1 MKYVGRCRQLS
12 SRLNKIKQ
20 TKTKQQQQQQQKG
33 NISFEIVMNGTIL
46 KEVPT
51 KKVIIDQDV
60 SFKTHTEEETKAGF
74 KAWRALEISENIS
87 EDVHSSLFWGCIKHV
102 TLLLPLFD

>member
-1 MKYVGRCRQLS
+1 MEYVGRCRQLS
-12 SRLNKIKQ
+12 SRLTKIKQ
-20 TKTKQQQQQQQKG
+20 TKTKQQQQQKG

-60 SFKTHTEEETKAGF
+60 SITTHTEEETKAGF

-87 EDVHSSLFWGCIKHV
+87 EDVHSSF
-102 TLLLPLFD
+102 F